1 MRCSHTPTIRTS
13 RHYETCENYRC
24 SNKRF
29 LLYRQ
34 CFLRSDVDHR
44 GEFRGQADHGLTIST
59 GAQRYCTGA
68 ASRRSKHPLLTAV
81 RPETTPECS
90 MTMSG
95 VRSHWRLEIKS
106 PARYRPVRV
115 PQSIAARVIC
125 RVAALVSI
133 ESVPGTQSAQTSPV
147 EPTARAGMFSPQ
159 IYWNMCV
166 QCWNADTLIFSTSV
180 PVHPMLSPGTSTK
193 TRPTRFPL
201 PARDGRAH
209 WDSPLSFWHGNSLN
223 EGKPCERSNTRIT
236 LFKKRLIPVRSER
249 GSS

>member
-1 MRCSHTPTIRTS
+1 MLL
-13 RHYETCENYRC
+13 
-24 SNKRF
+24 KR
-29 LLYRQ
+29 R
-34 CFLRSDVDHR
+34 
-44 GEFRGQADHGLTIST
+44 
-59 GAQRYCTGA
+59 
-68 ASRRSKHPLLTAV
+68 RRSWWRIPRTGGSWLDHFH
-81 RPETTPECS
+81 
-90 MTMSG
+90 
-95 VRSHWRLEIKS
+95 RSATILHRSSFATVEAPS
-106 PARYRPVRV
+106 PDSSATRDHARMLDDHVTCQISLALGDNLPQRYRPVRV

-147 EPTARAGMFSPQ
+147 EPTASAGMFSPQ

-236 LFKKRLIPVRSER
+236 LFKKRLIPVRSEQ